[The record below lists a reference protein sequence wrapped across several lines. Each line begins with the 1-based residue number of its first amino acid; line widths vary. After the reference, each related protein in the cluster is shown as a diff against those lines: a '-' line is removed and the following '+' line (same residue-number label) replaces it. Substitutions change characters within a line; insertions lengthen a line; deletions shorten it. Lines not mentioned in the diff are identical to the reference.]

1 MEISSEH
8 RSCHLSLEQLADIF
22 LGTCW
27 HGILSKRTGI
37 SLCRSFIWGPIPYK
51 VLLPGQ
57 HTCFQQ
63 RHICLRS
70 RRSLKISQRQPF
82 GFVVSRRPWKSF
94 SWISDGWRRTLK
106 LWRGGCSM
114 HTCTSSCRPFRELV
128 NLGSAAFAKSQG
140 EARTAAEL
148 FALLGVLVSSGPVC
162 TFHLS
167 FSSCLWEVCSYLL

>member
-1 MEISSEH
+1 MTKLKLIWKGYSELPLIYYLLFFSSFEI
-8 RSCHLSLEQLADIF
+8 
-22 LGTCW
+22 
-27 HGILSKRTGI
+27 
-37 SLCRSFIWGPIPYK
+37 
-51 VLLPGQ
+51 LL
-57 HTCFQQ
+57 HATY
-63 RHICLRS
+63 RS
-70 RRSLKISQRQPF
+70 RHSLKISQRQPF

-140 EARTAAEL
+140 EARTAAKL

-167 FSSCLWEVCSYLL
+167 FSNCLWEVCSYLL